1 MKNELKNQLRQQDA
15 TALAQGYSPAIR
27 AMEIASIVTFVALE
41 AALVWRLW
49 GSAHTGP
56 WLLLSAVL
64 LGYLAADFVSGLVHW
79 MGDTW
84 GSTEMPVL
92 GKAFIRPFR
101 EHHVDEKAITR
112 HDFVETNGNNCL
124 VSIPVALLAVA
135 LPHSSPGWVFVSTF
149 LGAMIFWVM
158 ATNQFHKWS
167 HVDSPPALIGFLQRT
182 HLILPPDHHRVH
194 HTAPYN
200 KYYCITVGW
209 MNKPLLMIAFFPTME
224 RLITW
229 ATGMIPR
236 KDDIGTEAALE
247 LFEATAA
254 AEPPVVQAAKELLV
268 ATAAEV
274 SAAAEDTK
282 PISSARPS

>member
-27 AMEIASIVTFVALE
+27 AMEIASIVTFVTLE

-49 GSAHTGP
+49 GSAHTSP

-124 VSIPVALLAVA
+124 VSIPVAILAVA

-167 HVDSPPALIGFLQRT
+167 HMDEPSALVGFLQRV

-209 MNKPLLMIAFFPTME
+209 MNKPLMMIAFFPTME

-229 ATGMIPR
+229 ATGMLPR

-247 LFEATAA
+247 LFAVTAA
-254 AEPPVVQAAKELLV
+254 AEPPVVQVAKELLE
-268 ATAAEV
+268 ATAE
-274 SAAAEDTK
+274 ETK
-282 PISSARPS
+282 PVSPVRPS

>member
-15 TALAQGYSPAIR
+15 QALAQGYSPAIR
-27 AMEIASIVTFVALE
+27 AMEIASIVTFITLE

-49 GSAHTGP
+49 GGPHTGP
-56 WLLLSAVL
+56 WLVLSALL
-64 LGYLAADFVSGLVHW
+64 LGYLAADFVSGVVHW

-124 VSIPVALLAVA
+124 VSLPVALLAVA
-135 LPHSSPGWVFVSTF
+135 LPHSSPGWVFISAF

-167 HVDSPPALIGFLQRT
+167 HLEQPPALIGFLQRT
-182 HLILPPDHHRVH
+182 HLVLPPDHHQIH
-194 HTAPYN
+194 HTAPFN

-209 MNKPLLMIAFFPTME
+209 MNKPLAMIGFFHTLE
-224 RLITW
+224 RVITW
-229 ATGMIPR
+229 ATGAIPR

-247 LFEATAA
+247 LFEATAT
-254 AEPPVVQAAKELLV
+254 AEAPVVQAAKELLE
-268 ATAAEV
+268 ATSVEESKPAAPGQL
-274 SAAAEDTK
+274 S
-282 PISSARPS
+282 

>member
-1 MKNELKNQLRQQDA
+1 
-15 TALAQGYSPAIR
+15 
-27 AMEIASIVTFVALE
+27 
-41 AALVWRLW
+41 
-49 GSAHTGP
+49 
-56 WLLLSAVL
+56 
-64 LGYLAADFVSGLVHW
+64 

-124 VSIPVALLAVA
+124 VSLPVALLAVA
-135 LPHSSPGWVFVSTF
+135 LPHSSPGWVFISAF

-167 HVDSPPALIGFLQRT
+167 HLEQPPALIGFLQRT
-182 HLILPPDHHRVH
+182 HLVLPPDHHQIH
-194 HTAPYN
+194 HTAPFN

-209 MNKPLLMIAFFPTME
+209 MNKPLAMIGFFPTLE
-224 RLITW
+224 RVITW
-229 ATGMIPR
+229 ATGAIPR

-247 LFEATAA
+247 LFEATAT
-254 AEPPVVQAAKELLV
+254 AEAPVVQAAKELLE
-268 ATAAEV
+268 ATSVEESKPAAPGQL
-274 SAAAEDTK
+274 S
-282 PISSARPS
+282 